1 MRRPLDSREVERYN
15 RLGALFPIPVLTDA
29 EVKDYRSALEE
40 LEALNGG
47 PLKRLDAAHLFFT
60 WAYRLATN
68 DAVAD
73 AVESLLGPDVL
84 IDGTL
89 MLCKYPDD
97 PSYVA
102 WHQDSVYSGWHLS
115 PSVSAWIALSPST
128 RRSGCMRVIAGSH
141 ERGLLAHDEIR
152 DRDNL
157 LRRGE
162 RVGVEVDE
170 RDAIELELR
179 PGEMSL
185 HHCNIIHGSN
195 PNRSDEKRIGFIVR
209 FVTSRYRRKDRPLVL
224 VRGKPDHGAIELA
237 EAPTETDPALALAN
251 WKKFTR
257 RRQSS

>member
-1 MRRPLDSREVERYN
+1 MRRPLEAREVEQYKRQ
-15 RLGALFPIPVLTDA
+15 GALFPIPVLDDA
-29 EVKDYRSALEE
+29 EVEHYGSALEE
-40 LEALNGG
+40 LEDLNGG
-47 PLKRLDAAHLFFT
+47 TLKRLDAAHLFFP

-73 AVESLLGPDVL
+73 AVESILGPNVL

-89 MLCKYPDD
+89 ILCKYPDD
-97 PSYVA
+97 PSYVS

-141 ERGLLAHDEIR
+141 ERGLLDHEVVADQN
-152 DRDNL
+152 NL

-162 RVGVEVDE
+162 RVAIDVDE
-170 RDAIELELR
+170 SEAMEMELR

-195 PNRSDEKRIGFIVR
+195 PNRSDQKRIGFIVR
-209 FVTSRYRRKDRPLVL
+209 FVTDQVVRKDRPLVS
-224 VRGKPDHGAIELA
+224 VRGKRDSQHFDLA
-237 EAPTETDPALALAN
+237 REPTETDPARALAN
-251 WKKFTR
+251 WKEFTR
-257 RRQSS
+257 RKQLS